1 MGVRVGA
8 MNGRSRS
15 GPAGVTSVPQAEEIA
30 WVVLRAANRKQAR
43 GSTARLVAPS
53 VLEVAQE
60 IVAKLGYDRLLAAED
75 YLLERGYIV
84 RSDISLSR
92 GAYTI
97 TPAGFRWLERMPGTP

>member
-1 MGVRVGA
+1 MRVGA
-8 MNGRSRS
+8 MSGRSQS
-15 GPAGVTSVPQAEEIA
+15 GPAGMPSVPQAEEIA

-43 GSTARLVAPS
+43 GSTARLVVPS

-75 YLLERGYIV
+75 FLLERAYIAP
-84 RSDISLSR
+84 SGTSLSR

-97 TPAGFRWLERMPGTP
+97 TPAGMKWLERMPTTP

>member
-1 MGVRVGA
+1 VGA
-8 MNGRSRS
+8 MSGRSQS
-15 GPAGVTSVPQAEEIA
+15 GSAGMPSVPQAEDIA

-43 GSTARLVAPS
+43 GSSARLVVPS

-75 YLLERGYIV
+75 YLLERGYV
-84 RSDISLSR
+84 VPTDTSLSR

-97 TPAGFRWLERMPGTP
+97 TPAGFRWLERIPVTP

>member
-43 GSTARLVAPS
+43 GFHR
-53 VLEVAQE
+53 
-60 IVAKLGYDRLLAAED
+60 
-75 YLLERGYIV
+75 
-84 RSDISLSR
+84 
-92 GAYTI
+92 
-97 TPAGFRWLERMPGTP
+97 

>member
-1 MGVRVGA
+1 

-15 GPAGVTSVPQAEEIA
+15 GQAGVPSAPQAEEIA

-43 GSTARLVAPS
+43 GSTARLVDPS

-60 IVAKLGYDRLLAAED
+60 IVEKLGYGRLLAAED
-75 YLLERGYIV
+75 YLLERRYIV
-84 RSDISLSR
+84 PSDTSLTR

-97 TPAGFRWLERMPGTP
+97 TPAGLKWLERMPTTLWFPD

>member
-1 MGVRVGA
+1 VGA
-8 MNGRSRS
+8 MSGRSQS
-15 GPAGVTSVPQAEEIA
+15 GSAGMPSVPQAEEIA

-43 GSTARLVAPS
+43 GSTARLVVPS

-75 YLLERGYIV
+75 FLLERGYIV
-84 RSDISLSR
+84 PSDTSLSR

-97 TPAGFRWLERMPGTP
+97 TPAGMKWLERMPTTP

>member
-1 MGVRVGA
+1 MGA
-8 MNGRSRS
+8 MNGRSR
-15 GPAGVTSVPQAEEIA
+15 PAGVTSLPQAEEIA

-53 VLEVAQE
+53 VLEVARE

-75 YLLERGYIV
+75 YLLERGYV
-84 RSDISLSR
+84 VTSDIGLTR

-97 TPAGFRWLERMPGTP
+97 TPAGFRWLERVPVTP

>member
-1 MGVRVGA
+1 
-8 MNGRSRS
+8 MNGRSWS
-15 GPAGVTSVPQAEEIA
+15 GPAGGTSLPQAEEIA
-30 WVVLRAANRKQAR
+30 WVVLRSANRKQAR

-75 YLLERGYIV
+75 YLLERGYV
-84 RSDISLSR
+84 VPSDTSMTS

-97 TPAGFRWLERMPGTP
+97 TLAGLKWLERMPVIP